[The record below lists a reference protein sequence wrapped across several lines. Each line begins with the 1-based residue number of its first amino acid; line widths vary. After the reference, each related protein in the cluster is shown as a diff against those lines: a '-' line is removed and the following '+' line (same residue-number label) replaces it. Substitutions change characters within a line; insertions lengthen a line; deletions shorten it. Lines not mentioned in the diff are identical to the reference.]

1 MQLIFQIIVEMQIFV
16 RNFVEVGRETKTTTL
31 DVEPS
36 DYIEIVKA
44 KIQVRTCTDVFNDV
58 FFFYN
63 IFYILGKGRNPVLP
77 TETDLCWYAAR
88 GRQDSLRIQCPERK
102 HRRGTVSPGQLQP
115 GGDSQDPGKEGEG
128 GGAEER

>member
-44 KIQVRTCTDVFNDV
+44 KIQVRTDMFTAV
-58 FFFYN
+58 
-63 IFYILGKGRNPVLP
+63 YISILLF
-77 TETDLCWYAAR
+77 
-88 GRQDSLRIQCPERK
+88 
-102 HRRGTVSPGQLQP
+102 
-115 GGDSQDPGKEGEG
+115 
-128 GGAEER
+128 

>member
-44 KIQVRTCTDVFNDV
+44 KIQVRTWTDVFNDV
-58 FFFYN
+58 FFTTSFIY
-63 IFYILGKGRNPVLP
+63 
-77 TETDLCWYAAR
+77 
-88 GRQDSLRIQCPERK
+88 
-102 HRRGTVSPGQLQP
+102 
-115 GGDSQDPGKEGEG
+115 
-128 GGAEER
+128 

>member
-44 KIQVRTCTDVFNDV
+44 KIQVRTWTDVFNDV
-58 FFFYN
+58 FFTTSF
-63 IFYILGKGRNPVLP
+63 IF
-77 TETDLCWYAAR
+77 
-88 GRQDSLRIQCPERK
+88 
-102 HRRGTVSPGQLQP
+102 
-115 GGDSQDPGKEGEG
+115 
-128 GGAEER
+128 